1 MTEIRLLPSHDETS
15 SVRVLVI
22 DDRSIL
28 LALDAMVDA
37 DFFCEERRR
46 GEEQGEGGDERRVKN
61 CIGAQSC
68 NLL

>member
-28 LALDAMVDA
+28 LALDAMVVLI
-37 DFFCEERRR
+37 FFFFWSERR
-46 GEEQGEGGDERRVKN
+46 EEQGEGGDERRVKN
-61 CIGAQSC
+61 CIRAQSC
-68 NLL
+68 N

>member
-37 DFFCEERRR
+37 DFFLLCSDEEE
-46 GEEQGEGGDERRVKN
+46 GEGDERRVKFQTE
-61 CIGAQSC
+61 CY
-68 NLL
+68 

>member
-37 DFFCEERRR
+37 DFFLCDVRSRRSREKEEM
-46 GEEQGEGGDERRVKN
+46 GEE
-61 CIGAQSC
+61 
-68 NLL
+68 

>member
-37 DFFCEERRR
+37 DFFFACFVRSEE
-46 GEEQGEGGDERRVKN
+46 EGEGGDERRVK
-61 CIGAQSC
+61 
-68 NLL
+68 

>member
-28 LALDAMVDA
+28 ALDVMVDA
-37 DFFCEERRR
+37 DFYFALQLELELEEVGGAGRRR
-46 GEEQGEGGDERRVKN
+46 RREKRYVKYL
-61 CIGAQSC
+61 IST
-68 NLL
+68 

>member
-28 LALDAMVDA
+28 LALDAMIDA
-37 DFFCEERRR
+37 DFFACDCEE
-46 GEEQGEGGDERRVKN
+46 
-61 CIGAQSC
+61 
-68 NLL
+68 